1 VALAVG
7 LGSLVSDGLFSSGQ
21 CAGRWSTAGL
31 GLDSSA
37 PARLA
42 RGPGWS
48 ARGSRP
54 RGYLDRVS
62 DAQWRRQAIN
72 TDTSFQVT
80 RTARQP
86 VVNHSVYAMDDHG
99 RFPKLADNFLQLL
112 LLQPFN
118 GLFSRTA
125 WVSRYQKGKTNLD
138 FTGARDSEW
147 Q

>member
-1 VALAVG
+1 MSGDDAERGDHGGVG
-7 LGSLVSDGLFSSGQ
+7 RGAGSLVSDGLFSSGQ

-99 RFPKLADNFLQLL
+99 RFPKLADNFLQMSINKLVVIGRHGPGWP
-112 LLQPFN
+112 Q
-118 GLFSRTA
+118 T
-125 WVSRYQKGKTNLD
+125 WKT
-138 FTGARDSEW
+138 
-147 Q
+147 